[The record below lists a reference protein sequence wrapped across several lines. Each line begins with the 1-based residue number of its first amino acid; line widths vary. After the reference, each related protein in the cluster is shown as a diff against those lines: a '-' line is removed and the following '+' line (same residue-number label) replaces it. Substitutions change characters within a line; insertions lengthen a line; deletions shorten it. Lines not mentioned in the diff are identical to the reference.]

1 MKVLKFFK
9 LWQQKEKINSNEVK
23 NQYFRQS
30 IIQSPIMK
38 TNLKLAWRNL
48 WRNRRRTVI
57 AISSIVFSV
66 LLASWMRSMQEGSY
80 DSMIENSVKFYSGY
94 LQVQDTAYWEEKTL
108 DNSFEAKPE
117 LIQEIQKVKDVTL
130 VSNRI
135 ESFALAANKL
145 KSKPAMVMGIE
156 PEAENQITG
165 ISKKIK
171 EGVFLKN
178 GDKGAVLGKG
188 LAEYLNLNVGDTLVM
203 ISQGYH
209 GLSASG
215 LFEIKGIMSHP
226 IAEFD
231 KRMIYLDIET
241 AREFYSAS
249 GLSTSLVVMTDN
261 HNRVNHIKHK
271 IEQIT
276 DTSKRVMTWNEMQ
289 PEIEQLIESDRGSG
303 LIMLGI
309 LYMVIAFGMFSVVLM
324 MVKERSREFAVVHAV
339 GMQKN
344 KLMVVVFFETIFIG
358 FIGCSIGLIIS
369 YIFCLY
375 FFYNPIPLSGNMAT
389 ATEQYGMEPYMFFSL
404 KSSLFYSQMILV
416 FFISV
421 FISIFPIYNIYRLKI
436 TKAMRG

>member
-1 MKVLKFFK
+1 
-9 LWQQKEKINSNEVK
+9 
-23 NQYFRQS
+23 
-30 IIQSPIMK
+30 MK

-48 WRNRRRTVI
+48 WRNRRRTII

-94 LQVQDTAYWEEKTL
+94 LQIQDTAYWEEKTL

-130 VSNRI
+130 VSNRV
-135 ESFALAANKL
+135 ESFALAANHL

-156 PEAENQITG
+156 PESENQITG

-171 EGVFLKN
+171 DGVFLKN

-231 KRMIYLDIET
+231 KRIIYLDIET

-261 HNRVNHIKHK
+261 HNRVNQIKHK
-271 IEQIT
+271 IVKIT
-276 DTSKRVMTWNEMQ
+276 GSNNRVMTWNEMQ

-324 MVKERSREFAVVHAV
+324 MVKERSREFAVVNAV

-344 KLMVVVFFETIFIG
+344 KLSVVVFFETIFIG
-358 FIGCSIGLIIS
+358 LIGCSIGLIIS

-375 FFYNPIPLSGNMAT
+375 FFYNPIPLSGTMAT
-389 ATEQYGMEPYMFFSL
+389 ATEQYGMEPYMFFSM

>member
-1 MKVLKFFK
+1 
-9 LWQQKEKINSNEVK
+9 
-23 NQYFRQS
+23 
-30 IIQSPIMK
+30 MK

-48 WRNRRRTVI
+48 WRNRRRTII

-130 VSNRI
+130 VSNRV
-135 ESFALAANKL
+135 ESFALAANHL

-171 EGVFLKN
+171 DGVFLKN

-231 KRMIYLDIET
+231 KRMVYLDIET

-261 HNRVNHIKHK
+261 HNRVNHIKHQIEK
-271 IEQIT
+271 IT
-276 DTSKRVMTWNEMQ
+276 GSNNRVMTWNEMQ

-324 MVKERSREFAVVHAV
+324 MVKERSREFAVVNAV

-344 KLMVVVFFETIFIG
+344 KLSVVVFFETIFIG
-358 FIGCSIGLIIS
+358 LIGCSIGLIIS

-375 FFYNPIPLSGNMAT
+375 FFYNPIPLSGTMAT
-389 ATEQYGMEPYMFFSL
+389 ATEQYGMEPYMFFSM